1 MSSLGRGANEMSPS
15 RVVDDDG
22 IVRRMAR
29 ANTITHYNAPENNW
43 EEAGAEPGIDTA
55 KEAEPHFSSLQQ
67 ECQIT
72 VVDFSSDRLE
82 KYELNNVGLIEFLKN
97 PKEDWVGCRW
107 INVNGL
113 SWDVIRSLG
122 NIHRLHR
129 LAVEDLINTKGRTK
143 ADWYTD
149 HG

>member
-1 MSSLGRGANEMSPS
+1 MDRRANEMSAT

-22 IVRRMAR
+22 NIRRVTR
-29 ANTITHYNAPENNW
+29 ANTIIHYNAQESNW

-67 ECQIT
+67 DCQIT
-72 VVDFSSDRLE
+72 VVDFSTDRLE
-82 KYELNNVGLIEFLKN
+82 KYELDNVGLIDFINK
-97 PKEDWVGCRW
+97 PKEDWVACRW

-122 NIHRLHR
+122 NRHRLHR

-143 ADWYTD
+143 TDWYTD
-149 HG
+149 HGQ